1 MSPKLSPGP
10 GQGLP
15 PRCGGR
21 VAGRSRAACA
31 ALTGRSQ
38 RFVLP
43 WFPNRAERR
52 IGMSTSQIGILQSQ
66 HADHAFCASPVT
78 REDTEDVG
86 VRRAAA
92 VGRVCERFPSRVDG
106 ANPNYG
112 VRPRLRVS
120 LLNMLVWPVLDCGR
134 KKGAP
139 GGSSPTLPLA
149 CSPSEARSALP

>member
-1 MSPKLSPGP
+1 MLHLTSKPAQMIT
-10 GQGLP
+10 QGHHHVP
-15 PRCGGR
+15 D
-21 VAGRSRAACA
+21 
-31 ALTGRSQ
+31 
-38 RFVLP
+38 
-43 WFPNRAERR
+43 RR

-92 VGRVCERFPSRVDG
+92 VGRVCERFPSRVGG

-120 LLNMLVWPVLDCGR
+120 LLSMLVWPVLDCGR
-134 KKGAP
+134 K
-139 GGSSPTLPLA
+139 
-149 CSPSEARSALP
+149 